1 VSNYPLFVKNKLL
14 SHVQNLA
21 DLSWLY
27 VKNPGKD
34 FTRNRKLPFETVI
47 EILLS
52 MGGGTLNQE
61 LYEFFNY
68 DVNTASSSAFVQ
80 QRDKILPEALKL
92 LHHEF
97 THSFLGDK
105 TYNGYRL
112 LAVDGTGLSIFHN
125 PNDSDT
131 HFKTQPN
138 SKGYNLLH
146 LTALYDLKN
155 KLYLDACLQAK
166 KKSNEAKAFA
176 TMIDRSKLDCK
187 AIVIGDRGLESYNAF
202 AHVEEKGWNYLIRVK
217 EPSSNGI
224 LSALDLPSSEEFDQ
238 EIQLTLTRKQ
248 TKEIKAYPE
257 IYKIMPSV
265 STFDYLGRH
274 ENKFY
279 PISFRAIRVQV
290 AENCYQS
297 FITNLPASEFTADT
311 IKELYHL
318 RWGIETSFRE
328 LKYAIGL
335 TNFHAKKVAYI
346 AQEVFARLTM
356 YNFCEIITLQV
367 MIRQK
372 PQKHGYQVNF
382 TMAIQICL
390 YFFKCYRHARPP
402 NVEALIQKHILPIRK
417 DRKYPRKIR
426 FQSAVSFNYR
436 VN

>member
-1 VSNYPLFVKNKLL
+1 L
-14 SHVQNLA
+14 SHIQNLA

-52 MGGGTLNQE
+52 MGGGTLSKE
-61 LYEFFNY
+61 LYEFFDY
-68 DVNTASSSAFVQ
+68 DVNAASSSAFIQ
-80 QRDKILPEALKL
+80 QRDKILPDALRF

-97 THSFLGDK
+97 TQSFRGNK
-105 TYNGYRL
+105 TYKGYRL
-112 LAVDGTGLSIFHN
+112 LAVDGTALNIYHN
-125 PNDSDT
+125 PNDADT
-131 HFKTQPN
+131 YFQSTPG
-138 SKGYNLLH
+138 SKGFSQLH

-155 KLYLDACLQAK
+155 KLYFDACL
-166 KKSNEAKAFA
+166 EAKRKSCETGAF
-176 TMIDRSKLDCK
+176 TRMIDRSTFKDMI
-187 AIVIGDRGLESYNAF
+187 IVMGDRGMESYNVF
-202 AHVEEKGWNYLIRVK
+202 AHVEQKGWNYLIRVK
-217 EPSSNGI
+217 DPDSNGI
-224 LSALDLPSSEEFDQ
+224 LSALKLPSAEEFDQ

-248 TKEIKAYPE
+248 TNKVKANPE
-257 IYKIMPSV
+257 RYKFLPKHSP
-265 STFDYLGRH
+265 FDYLDLH
-274 ENKFY
+274 ANKFY
-279 PISFRAIRVQV
+279 PISFRVVRVQV

-297 FITNLPASEFTADT
+297 FITNLPVFKFSGDV
-311 IKELYHL
+311 IRELYHL

-335 TNFHAKKVAYI
+335 TNFHAKKMAYI

-367 MIRQK
+367 MIHQK

-382 TMAIQICL
+382 TMAIQVCL

-402 NVEALIQKHILPIRK
+402 NVEALIQKHILPIRTG
-417 DRKYPRKIR
+417 RKHPRNVRPKS
-426 FQSAVSFNYR
+426 FVSFNYR